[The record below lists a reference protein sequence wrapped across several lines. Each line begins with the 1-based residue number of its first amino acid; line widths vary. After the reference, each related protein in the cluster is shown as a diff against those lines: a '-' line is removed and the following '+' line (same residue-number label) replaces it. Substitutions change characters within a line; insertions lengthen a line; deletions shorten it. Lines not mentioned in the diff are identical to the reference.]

1 MVEFAH
7 EPVLAGSVGE
17 VRVDELLVSVARR
30 VARVGSGQE
39 LGVDQVVLWGR
50 RG

>member
-7 EPVLAGSVGE
+7 EPVLASSVGE

-39 LGVDQVVLWGR
+39 LGVDQVVPWGR